1 MTGVE
6 SYNGVADTW
15 PKVVDHHHGVP
26 GWPLALIR
34 VLGNGLSATMPLVA
48 VICPLYVLL
57 DIVLRDFHPPL
68 GPISCLALVGTG
80 ACFIYLPFHLTCPPE
95 RRLWMTTALLIGFGF
110 VAGLVGVWFS
120 T

>member
-15 PKVVDHHHGVP
+15 AKVVGDHHGVP

-34 VLGNGLSATMPLVA
+34 VLGNGLCAAMPFIA
-48 VICPLYVLL
+48 VVCPLYVLL
-57 DIVLRDFHPPL
+57 DLVLRDFHPPL
-68 GPISCLALVGTG
+68 DPASCLALAGTG
-80 ACFIYLPFHLTCPPE
+80 ACFIYLPLCLTCTPG
-95 RRLWMTTALLIGFGF
+95 RRLWVTTALLIGFGF
-110 VAGLVGVWFS
+110 VAGLVGVWIS